1 MQEVPGSDRVTTE
14 EREKGSDRTVSTTG
28 SNSKRISAR
37 RGDSV
42 KPSGA
47 KPKNRQKGGKK
58 ATATKATA
66 TKATKKE
73 SGRKR
78 QSVVKAM
85 PPLRLQEKMNTEVGP
100 ALMSEFSY
108 TSTMQIPGLSK
119 VVLNMGLGEALEN
132 PKALE
137 NAIRDLTLIA
147 GQKPMTTR
155 AKKSIAAFKVR
166 EDMVVGLAVTLRG
179 RRMFE
184 FVERLI
190 SAALPR
196 IRDFQGVSRKAF
208 DGRGNYSLGIREQII
223 FPEIDYN
230 SIDRLRGFQVVIG
243 TTARTDREG
252 FRLLELLGMPFARAG
267 DATRAE

>member
-1 MQEVPGSDRVTTE
+1 MQEVSGSDRVTTE
-14 EREKGSDRTVSTTG
+14 ERKKGSKQAPSKTG
-28 SNSKRISAR
+28 SNSKSVSVR
-37 RGDSV
+37 RGASAKSSKSSV
-42 KPSGA
+42 A
-47 KPKNRQKGGKK
+47 KPKNRRKVEK
-58 ATATKATA
+58 
-66 TKATKKE
+66 KATKKNE
-73 SGRKR
+73 DGIQR
-78 QSVVKAM
+78 QPDVKSM

-100 ALMSEFSY
+100 ALMKEFSY
-108 TSTMQIPGLSK
+108 TSAMQIPGLSK
-119 VVLNMGLGEALEN
+119 VVLNMGLGEVLEN

-137 NAIRDLTLIA
+137 NASRDLTLIA
-147 GQKPMTTR
+147 GQKPVTTK
-155 AKKSIAAFKVR
+155 AKKSIANFKIR
-166 EDMVVGLAVTLRG
+166 EDMVVGLSVTLRG

-184 FVERLI
+184 FVDRLI

-252 FRLLELLGMPFARAG
+252 LRLLELLGMPFVRVE
-267 DATRAE
+267 DAVGTE